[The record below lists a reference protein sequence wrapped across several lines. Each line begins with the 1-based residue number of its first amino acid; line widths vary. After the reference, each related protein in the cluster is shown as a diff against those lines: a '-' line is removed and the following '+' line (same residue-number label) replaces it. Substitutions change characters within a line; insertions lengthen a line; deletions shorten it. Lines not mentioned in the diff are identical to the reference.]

1 MPLIVLNNWRN
12 EFMKTFNLNAKNPIK
27 LMIGYSGTPSIIRLL
42 YLKNL
47 TKL

>member
-1 MPLIVLNNWRN
+1 MPLTVLNNWHDK
-12 EFMKTFNLNAKNPIK
+12 FAKTFNLNAKNPIK
-27 LMIGYSGTPSIIRLL
+27 LMIGYSGVPSVIRLL

>member
-1 MPLIVLNNWRN
+1 MPPIVLDNWCN
-12 EFMKTFNLNAKNPIK
+12 EFIKTFNLNAKNPIK
-27 LMIGYSGTPSIIRLL
+27 LMIGHSGVPSVIKLL